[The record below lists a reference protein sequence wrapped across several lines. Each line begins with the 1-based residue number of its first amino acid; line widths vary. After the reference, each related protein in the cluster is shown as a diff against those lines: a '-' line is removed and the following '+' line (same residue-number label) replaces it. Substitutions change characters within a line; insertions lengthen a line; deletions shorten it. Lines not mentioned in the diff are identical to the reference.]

1 MEEISNSKERN
12 HQIMKIIAVTYSI
25 IGAISL
31 LGAYGVFLAP
41 GYSGDLNMFSLG
53 TITFFALIAIGNAM
67 YLRKHFSRYSNLVT
81 LLSGYLPLAF
91 FSIFMVES
99 NRLSFLTLFMFLIP
113 LALNTTRKYT
123 LGFGLLGLLTLVFWT
138 LSSSLL
144 ITTEKA
150 MLMVIGIQAFATVLV
165 ASNGFSKELDRS
177 TKAAETLSTK
187 AELERIDLLK
197 RQASVENVKNNL
209 GDMFRKIEHSSSAM
223 NTLVNAMEEIAKGSY
238 DQTVATES
246 ITHQSKLILGLIES
260 FKQEVTEVND
270 FSNHISELGHELS
283 LLNDQIA
290 KLAINNTQTINQL
303 DDEVKVNAQKVNDIK
318 GILQLVKAVANQ
330 TNLLAL
336 NASIEAAR
344 AGESGKGFAV
354 VAQEIRKLAEDTDE
368 LSDKIDIEIG
378 GITVSF
384 EHLQE
389 GFTGLVTTNEQTGQS
404 LDKIS
409 DRIASL
415 DQGTD
420 TLKEKVLSMDSGVN
434 KIMDANSKLTEN
446 TETISAAL
454 EESTAIIEEVKAT
467 TDSVDKDMDEIMVS
481 SQSIDKV
488 ISTI

>member
-1 MEEISNSKERN
+1 
-12 HQIMKIIAVTYSI
+12 
-25 IGAISL
+25 
-31 LGAYGVFLAP
+31 
-41 GYSGDLNMFSLG
+41 
-53 TITFFALIAIGNAM
+53 
-67 YLRKHFSRYSNLVT
+67 
-81 LLSGYLPLAF
+81 
-91 FSIFMVES
+91 
-99 NRLSFLTLFMFLIP
+99 
-113 LALNTTRKYT
+113 
-123 LGFGLLGLLTLVFWT
+123 
-138 LSSSLL
+138 
-144 ITTEKA
+144 
-150 MLMVIGIQAFATVLV
+150 
-165 ASNGFSKELDRS
+165 
-177 TKAAETLSTK
+177 
-187 AELERIDLLK
+187 
-197 RQASVENVKNNL
+197 
-209 GDMFRKIEHSSSAM
+209 MFRKIEHSSSAM